1 MKRLILTSAV
11 LSLASAMAFADIV
24 AEGTVVD
31 AQGEPLVGAT
41 VRVPGTNIAI
51 PADIDGH
58 FRLRVPDQAKELRI
72 DYIGYKPQ
80 TLRVRSHGRH
90 RSRAVRNRASGRCG
104 DAVNCTHT

>member
-80 TLRVRSHGRH
+80 TLRVRSHM
-90 RSRAVRNRASGRCG
+90 G
-104 DAVNCTHT
+104 DIVLEPSEIVLQDVVVTQ